1 MTCLWWVLFSSVSL
15 TGETLP
21 LLGLRFLFWCTL
33 LFWGDWSLQWRRSRF
48 PKHQDHRKILF
59 SSYRPYGSVTQNMAG
74 VVHTANKFHIFG
86 KLWTSAFSWSYPGY
100 LFLWANFEEWAFY
113 EIYGIFKLMVC
124 LSAFWQMQCIM
135 SRRNEECLRAFSPF
149 LSEATKIS
157 WPFYGGTDFV
167 FLPSATHKMPHWSW
181 FPCWIFF
188 KLPIISANTYH
199 SHTKK
204 ISRHCYN
211 THHWWVTNQLYLN
224 NLLLPLPFPV
234 MFTVQSQ
241 LATLLSKE
249 RP

>member
-1 MTCLWWVLFSSVSL
+1 MSFGRWHGISVGPTWLVTRWFNSSAQKSLLWPCL
-15 TGETLP
+15 
-21 LLGLRFLFWCTL
+21 FLQRL
-33 LFWGDWSLQWRRSRF
+33 LFLLTEPKFHSLMTLSRNNSRSK
-48 PKHQDHRKILF
+48 P
-59 SSYRPYGSVTQNMAG
+59 
-74 VVHTANKFHIFG
+74 HTANKFHIFG